1 MRALVVFE
9 SMYGNTHTIADA
21 IAAGLGD
28 APEMDEVQVVH
39 VGQAD
44 AAAVT
49 AADLVVVGG
58 PTHGHSMSRESTRTQ
73 AVSEAEKPDK
83 HLELDPEADP
93 GAGVREWLAGIGSGD
108 GTASAAFDTRVDW
121 AAVLSG
127 RASKAIA
134 KALHHH
140 DFTEVVKPESFL
152 VTTENELVE
161 GEAERARE
169 WGRSLAAHVQVSS
182 RP

>member
-1 MRALVVFE
+1 MRALVVYE
-9 SMYGNTHTIADA
+9 SMYGNTHTVAEA
-21 IAAGLGD
+21 IGAGLGD
-28 APEMDEVQVVH
+28 APEVDEVQVVA
-39 VGQAD
+39 VGHAD
-44 AAAVT
+44 AAAVA

-58 PTHGHSMSRESTRTQ
+58 PTHAHSMSRESTRTQ
-73 AVSEAEKPDK
+73 AVSDAAKPGKDL
-83 HLELDPEADP
+83 HVDPDADP
-93 GAGVREWLAGIGSGD
+93 GEGVREWLADIGSGS

-140 DFTEVVKPESFL
+140 GFSEAVKPESFL
-152 VTTENELVE
+152 VTKESELVE
-161 GEAERARE
+161 GEADRARE
-169 WGRSLAAHVQVSS
+169 WGRALAAQVQVSS